1 MVHFYPSYYL
11 RVKIGCPGYL
21 DGASKEREEVS
32 ANWQQNEHTVEIE
45 AGGRSSCPGQSL
57 LMGSKRILGT
67 EYFDR
72 IRNVILIH
80 ALCIVSIIRNSFQL
94 FYLFIYF

>member
-11 RVKIGCPGYL
+11 RVQIGCHRYL

-45 AGGRSSCPGQSL
+45 AGGRSSGPGQSML
-57 LMGSKRILGT
+57 RGSKRILG
-67 EYFDR
+67 YFKM
-72 IRNVILIH
+72 
-80 ALCIVSIIRNSFQL
+80 
-94 FYLFIYF
+94 